1 MNLVCPYR
9 AALLAALAGLA
20 LASCDRDATERAQKG
35 ADTVGQKVDRA
46 LERTQ
51 QKLAEAGRRI
61 KPELERAGES
71 LSKAANNAEER
82 IKHADAKSAPAGN
95 GASPPSG
102 AAASTT
108 TTTVTTGERTSVT
121 GGFSAEARSKLSD
134 TAITASIKADYLKD
148 PDLSVLKIDVDTAGG
163 VVTLNGLAKDE
174 AARKRAEQMAAAVK
188 GVTEVRNYLTVKR
201 G

>member
-1 MNLVCPYR
+1 MNLISPRR

-20 LASCDRDATERAQKG
+20 LASCDRDTAQRAQNE

-46 LERTQ
+46 LERTR
-51 QKLAEAGRRI
+51 KELAEAGRQI
-61 KPELERAGES
+61 KPELERAGAKIS
-71 LSKAANNAEER
+71 QAANNAGER
-82 IKHADAKSAPAGN
+82 IKHADDKSAPAAN
-95 GASPPSG
+95 GATPPSG
-102 AAASTT
+102 A
-108 TTTVTTGERTSVT
+108 
-121 GGFSAEARSKLSD
+121 GGLSAETRSKLND
-134 TAITASIKADYLKD
+134 TVITASIKADYLKD

-188 GVTEVRNYLTVKR
+188 GVTEVRNYLTLKR